1 MSDPTIQEALKLFK
15 REVPAPAMTEYEI
28 EQQAF
33 RRNYER
39 LKAER
44 LAREAKLEGDKS
56 V

>member
-1 MSDPTIQEALKLFK
+1 MNDPTIQEALKLFK
-15 REVPAPAMTEYEI
+15 QEVPAPAMTEYEI

-44 LAREAKLEGDKS
+44 LATEAKSRG
-56 V
+56 